1 MSNFAKF
8 LLIYFVL
15 FCFEINSFSQNTF
28 NLNGFIEDAKT
39 GEIIIG
45 ASVFSNKTASI
56 TNSYGYY
63 SINLPANDTVT
74 VYVSVI
80 GFENN
85 LFRLCLTENKQ
96 LDIKMVSNT
105 DIDEVII
112 SANKQNKINNTIS
125 SVQISVKDIKLI
137 SALAGETDV
146 LRAFQLMP
154 GVQSGSEGTSGLY
167 VRGGSPDQNLI
178 LLDGVPLYYVNH
190 IGGFVSVF
198 DVNAI
203 KSVELIKG
211 AFPAQYGGRLSSVMD
226 IRLKDGNMNE
236 KHGNF
241 TIGLLS
247 SKFSFE
253 GPIKKDTSSFIISAR
268 RCNVD
273 LLTRPISWFDLDL
286 KGNAGYTFWDINAKI
301 NKKIGSKDRLFFSVY
316 VGRDKVFVN
325 GYEKG
330 TNSDN
335 IPYKYNYDF
344 NIKWGNFPVN
354 FRWNHVFSSNLFSN
368 MNLSL
373 THFFYNTKIQGVKK
387 NENSSAVIHETSS
400 TFNSGITDFIF
411 KEDFDWYP
419 VKNHA
424 IKFGGAGIY
433 HIFNPGISRFVNSNN
448 IYPDTTKKINA
459 FESFVYIKDKFK
471 IFKRINADIGIH
483 LSSYSLPNEKTFFS
497 AQPRIAVNININPN
511 TAFKSSFVM
520 MQQHIHLLSSS
531 NVGFPTDLWVP
542 ATIIAPP
549 EKSMQVSGG
558 IIHFFSGK
566 YEINIETYY
575 KEMHNLI
582 DFKEGSSFYS
592 GKGSWE
598 EKTET
603 GGNGIS
609 YGAELLLKKKSG
621 KLTGWL
627 SYTISKNERTFEHLN
642 NGQSFP
648 YNFDRRHDISLVLNY
663 VINKKLTLSGTFV
676 YMSGKP
682 VTLATNSHGSIDP
695 FSYDISNSVHL
706 YNGKNSYRLPAYHR
720 ADISLNS
727 TKKIKRGIR
736 SLSFSIYNFYNHQN
750 PFFVFYKNEVNKGKV
765 MKLYQLSLFPII
777 PSLSYSLAF

>member
-1 MSNFAKF
+1 MLNVSK
-8 LLIYFVL
+8 IIMIIFVL
-15 FCFEINSFSQNTF
+15 SFFSINSFSQNTY
-28 NLNGFIEDAKT
+28 NLNGFISDAET
-39 GEIIIG
+39 GEVIIG
-45 ASVFSNKTASI
+45 ASVFSNQAVST

-63 SINLPANDTVT
+63 SINLPANDTVN
-74 VYVSVI
+74 VCISVI
-80 GFENN
+80 GY
-85 LFRLCLTENKQ
+85 ENKTINIYLTKDKQ
-96 LDIKMVSNT
+96 SDFKINSNT
-105 DIDEVII
+105 TIDEVVIN
-112 SANKQNKINNTIS
+112 ADKQNKINNTIS

-137 SALAGETDV
+137 PALAGETDV

-154 GVQSGSEGTSGLY
+154 GVQSGLEGTSGLY

-203 KSVELIKG
+203 KSAKLIKG

-226 IRLKDGNMNE
+226 IRLKDGNMNK
-236 KHGNF
+236 KHGNVTF
-241 TIGLLS
+241 GLLS
-247 SKFSFE
+247 SKISFE
-253 GPIKKDTSSFIISAR
+253 SPIKKDTSSFIISAR

-301 NKKIGSKDRLFFSVY
+301 NKKVGLKDRLFFSVY
-316 VGRDKVFVN
+316 AGRDKVFVN

-330 TNSDN
+330 TDADN

-344 NIKWGNFPVN
+344 NVKWGNFPVN

-373 THFFYNTKIQGVKK
+373 THFFYNTKIKGVKK
-387 NENSSAVIHETSS
+387 NDNSSTVIYETSS

-419 VKNHA
+419 VKNHV

-433 HIFNPGISRFVNSNN
+433 HIFNPGISRFVNSDN

-483 LSSYSLPNEKTFFS
+483 LSSYSLLNEKTFFS
-497 AQPRIAVNININPN
+497 VQPRIAVNININPN

-575 KEMHNLI
+575 KKMQNLI

-603 GGNGIS
+603 GGKGIS
-609 YGAELLLKKKSG
+609 YGAEFLLKKKSG

-627 SYTISKNERTFEHLN
+627 SYTVSKNERTFKHLN
-642 NGQSFP
+642 YGQSFP

-682 VTLATNSHGSIDP
+682 VTLATNSYESIDP
-695 FSYDISNSVHL
+695 FSYNITNSVYL
-706 YNGKNSYRLPAYHR
+706 YNGKNSYRLPVYHR

-727 TKKIKRGIR
+727 VKKVKKGSRT
-736 SLSFSIYNFYNHQN
+736 LSFSIYNFYNHQN
-750 PFFVFYKNEVNKGKV
+750 PYFVFYKKENNTDKI
-765 MKLYQLSLFPII
+765 KLYQLSLFPII
-777 PSLSYSLAF
+777 PSISYSFKF